1 MMTLKIVLT
10 AGLIIGGLIAIARPM
25 GNAES
30 ESRNF
35 GPYYHKTLIV
45 LTILVGVTVI
55 WGI

>member
-1 MMTLKIVLT
+1 MTLKIVLT